1 MKKSEN
7 KAKSKRIRLNDIK
20 VTVHIPDHISENV
33 RREKIN
39 LIYDLLNPACRNHR
53 QGKSALLWSDIQPPF
68 AV

>member
-39 LIYDLLNPACRNHR
+39 LIYDLLSE
-53 QGKSALLWSDIQPPF
+53 KSA
-68 AV
+68 